1 MADRASA
8 GLGRFTP
15 QRQAEAQRAAQHA
28 ALVSSQA
35 LSVLGPA
42 QLFDRIVVAVLT
54 NTSKQPFFRP
64 EERVAIVREV
74 FAARPQIEVETFDGL
89 LVDYARHKKAS
100 VIVRGVRGAADFEY
114 EWQMALM
121 NRHLDESIDTVF
133 LMPSERF
140 TYVSA
145 TLVREIARLGGPLT
159 GLVPPAVE
167 ARLTSR
173 RESATMRRV

>member
-1 MADRASA
+1 MTN
-8 GLGRFTP
+8 TP
-15 QRQAEAQRAAQHA
+15 RLAVYPGSFDPLTNGHVDIIERAAQ
-28 ALVSSQA
+28 V
-35 LSVLGPA
+35 
-42 QLFDRIVVAVLT
+42 FDRIVVAVLT

-74 FAARPQIEVETFDGL
+74 FAGRPQIEVETFDGL

-145 TLVREIARLGGPLT
+145 TLVREIAKLGGPLT

>member
-1 MADRASA
+1 MAN
-8 GLGRFTP
+8 TP
-15 QRQAEAQRAAQHA
+15 RLAVYPGSFDPLTNGHVDIIERAAA
-28 ALVSSQA
+28 
-35 LSVLGPA
+35 
-42 QLFDRIVVAVLT
+42 LFDRVVVGVLI

-64 EERVAIVREV
+64 DERVAIIREV
-74 FAARPQIEVETFDGL
+74 FADRAEIEVDTFDGL
-89 LVDYARHKKAS
+89 LVDYAKRRQAS

-121 NRHLDESIDTVF
+121 NRHLDQRIDTVV

-145 TLVREIARLGGPLT
+145 TLVREIAKLGGPLT

-167 ARLTSR
+167 ARLNSR

>member
-1 MADRASA
+1 MTD
-8 GLGRFTP
+8 TP
-15 QRQAEAQRAAQHA
+15 RLAVYPGSFDPLTNGHVDIIERAAA
-28 ALVSSQA
+28 
-35 LSVLGPA
+35 
-42 QLFDRIVVAVLT
+42 LFDRVVVAVLT
-54 NTSKQPFFRP
+54 NTSKQPFFRAD
-64 EERVAIVREV
+64 ERVAIIREV
-74 FAARPQIEVETFDGL
+74 FAGQPQIEVETFDGL
-89 LVDYARHKKAS
+89 LVEYARRRKAS

-121 NRHLDESIDTVF
+121 NRHLDPRVDTVV

-145 TLVREIARLGGPLT
+145 TLVREIAKLGGPLT

-173 RESATMRRV
+173 RESATLRRV